1 MSEAATTSA
10 ATTSTGATC
19 LVDAASGLDDT
30 WSPRVA
36 GRVNDVLVKVARIEG
51 EFVWHDHP
59 ATDEAFLVLSGRL
72 RLRVRDGAPERER
85 TIDMEPGDFFVV
97 PRGVE
102 HCPVAEPGT
111 SIALMEAAG
120 TVNTGA
126 AGGSLTAPVDQPL

>member
-1 MSEAATTSA
+1 MAEAVTKPTE
-10 ATTSTGATC
+10 ATC
-19 LVDAASGLDDT
+19 LVEAASRLDDT

-36 GRVNDVLVKVARIEG
+36 GRVNDVVVKVARIEG

-72 RLRVRDGAPERER
+72 RLQVREGAPQQER
-85 TIDMEPGDFFVV
+85 TIDMGPGDFFVV

-102 HCPVAEPGT
+102 HCPTAEPGT
-111 SIALMEAAG
+111 TIALIEAAG

-126 AGGSLTAPVDQPL
+126 AGGSLTAPVDQQL